1 MSVSTLGIGSGL
13 DLSNLLDQLVKAERA
28 PVQARLDVREATAQA
43 QLAAFNTIKTAMNE
57 LQSASSA
64 LRSLKQSRTTEVSD
78 PTVLTATAS
87 STLPAGTSYRMEVSQ
102 LASAHSL
109 TSARFTGNQAKDIGS
124 GTLSI
129 KVGKGAAVA
138 IELPTKAEK
147 NTLADL
153 RNAINSKAGLGVTA
167 TLINEAD
174 GSQYLTLTSRE
185 TGEANTI
192 NITADGFFSG
202 FTDKFAPAAEGV
214 TFSPEQHARIS
225 EGKDAVFNLNGIA
238 LQSPSNHLQ
247 NIIDGMDIR
256 LLKKT
261 EADSPITINV
271 SQDRDSV
278 REGLNKFIDAYNSV
292 VGQIAELTRFNA
304 ESGEA
309 GLMIGD
315 STLRGLRAKLATDLS
330 AMVAGTP
337 GVAGQVKSLM
347 DLGVRSNPDNGK
359 LFLNSS
365 TLDSALN
372 GDFERVVNV
381 VSEIAT
387 RFNNTAR
394 DYTRFGGLLDNR
406 TEGLQVNLKRVTEE
420 RQRLDARMVTY
431 EARLASQFAVMD
443 GIVGDLKNTSE
454 YLYQQFD
461 SINAMMS
468 QRKR

>member
-13 DLSNLLDQLVKAERA
+13 DLSGLLDQLVKAERA

-43 QLAAFNTIKTAMNE
+43 QLAAFNTIKSSMNE
-57 LQSASSA
+57 LQSASSS
-64 LRSLKQSRTTEVSD
+64 LRSLKQSRITDVSD
-78 PTVLTATAS
+78 STILTATAS

-109 TSARFTGNQAKDIGS
+109 TSARFTGDQAKDIGS
-124 GTLSI
+124 GTLNI
-129 KVGKGAAVA
+129 KLGDGPAVA
-138 IELPTKAEK
+138 IELPSKAEK

-167 TLINEAD
+167 ALINEAD

-185 TGEANTI
+185 TGAANTI
-192 NITADGFFSG
+192 SISSADGFIAG
-202 FTDKFAPAAEGV
+202 FTDKFAVAGEGD
-214 TFSPEQHARIS
+214 TFTPEVHARVS
-225 EGKDAVFNLNGIA
+225 AGKDAIFKLNDIE
-238 LQSPSNHLQ
+238 LQSSSNHLQ
-247 NIIDGMDIR
+247 NVIDGMDIR

-261 EADSPITINV
+261 EEGSPITISV

-278 REGLNKFIDAYNSV
+278 REGLNKFIDAYNGV
-292 VGQIAELTRFNA
+292 VGQIAELTRFDA

-315 STLRGLRAKLATDLS
+315 STLRGIRGKLS
-330 AMVAGTP
+330 AALSSMVATTTN
-337 GVAGQVKSLM
+337 GQVQSLM

-372 GDFERVVNV
+372 RDFERVVNV
-381 VSEIAT
+381 VSEVSTNFHNI
-387 RFNNTAR
+387 AR

-406 TEGLQVNLKRVTEE
+406 TEGLQVNLKKVTEE

-443 GIVGDLKNTSE
+443 GIVGNLKNTSE

-461 SINAMMS
+461 SINAMLS
-468 QRKR
+468 QRRK